1 MQAEPLSGILIMSRS
16 LVFLLL
22 LSLCAC
28 TGEDN
33 QTAPIAEDNE
43 KVQNRGSQPVT
54 DTADNELVQN
64 RGSGKDNWWDSLP
77 RPEWGAYEKIEQSED
92 WFEVYLIDDG
102 IYAIYEPGQFE
113 EVMSFLLVGEVFAL
127 MFDTGL
133 GIGNIRRVVDQL
145 TDLDVVVLNS
155 HTHYDHI
162 GGNHLFDT
170 IYGTSL
176 DYTQQRS
183 MGSPPEAV
191 AGFLR
196 EGWVW
201 KPLPDGFSA
210 DEFQSHAFDID
221 KLVYEG
227 DKIDIGGRVLEIL
240 FTPGHAPDSICLLDR
255 ENRLLLTGDTFY
267 LAPLYTHLEGSSFED
282 YSNSAAKL
290 AGLAGEID
298 KALTSH
304 NVPVVDAS
312 YMTAL
317 GQAFA
322 DIKSGKAT
330 DVTLSDGNR
339 EYHFD
344 GFSVIVKD

>member
-1 MQAEPLSGILIMSRS
+1 MMSRS
-16 LVFLLL
+16 LVVFSLLVMG
-22 LSLCAC
+22 AC
-28 TGEDN
+28 SETGEQAAPVDVDN
-33 QTAPIAEDNE
+33 VQ
-43 KVQNRGSQPVT
+43 VQNRG
-54 DTADNELVQN
+54 AN
-64 RGSGKDNWWDSLP
+64 KDNWWDSLP
-77 RPEWGAYEKIEQSED
+77 RPEWSAYEKVAQSED
-92 WFEVYLIDDG
+92 WFEVYRVDDG
-102 IYAIYEPGQFE
+102 IFAIYEPGQFE
-113 EVMSFLLVGEVFAL
+113 EVMSFLITGDDFAL

-176 DYTQQRS
+176 DYTQKRS
-183 MGSPPEAV
+183 MGSPPGAV
-191 AGFLR
+191 AGFLQ

-201 KPLPDGFSA
+201 KPLPDGFEP
-210 DEFQSHAFDID
+210 DQYQSYAFEID
-221 KLVYEG
+221 KFVAEG
-227 DKIDIGGRVLEIL
+227 DQIDIGGRVLEIL

-282 YSNSAAKL
+282 YSASAARL
-290 AGLAGEID
+290 AGLAD
-298 KALTSH
+298 QVDRALTSH
-304 NVPVVDAS
+304 NVPVVDSA

-322 DIKSGKAT
+322 EIESGAAS
-330 DVTLSDGNR
+330 DVTISDGNR
-339 EYHFD
+339 EYHFS